1 MGRNDR
7 NIIILGILIILLL
20 VVGYYLLLFSPLRS
34 EFVGRSEERDQ
45 KEQELQELDRQ
56 VTQLEEVARNAPDL
70 ERQLLEYSKRIP
82 PQPEIPTFVVQV
94 EEISEAAGVT
104 QVSIEPG
111 SPEPPPSG
119 GDFSRIP
126 VTMSFEGT
134 YEQLQDFM
142 GRLLD
147 LVRLVTVNEIS
158 YTAVEEENTTIDPGV
173 ERLLQVEVSAEVYF
187 TPGDVPSGQEPVA
200 PEPATPGNG
209 GDTDAR

>member
-7 NIIILGILIILLL
+7 NVIILGILIILLL
-20 VVGYYLLLFSPLRS
+20 VVGYYFLLFSPLRT
-34 EFVGRSEERDQ
+34 EFAQRSEERSQ
-45 KEQELQELDRQ
+45 KEQELRELDRQ
-56 VTQLEEVARNAPDL
+56 VAQLEEVARNAPDL

-94 EEISEAAGVT
+94 EEISQAAGVT
-104 QVSIEPG
+104 QISIEPG
-111 SPEPPPSG
+111 APEPPPGG

-158 YTAVEEENTTIDPGV
+158 YTPVEEENTTIDPDV
-173 ERLLQVEVSAEVYF
+173 ERLLQVEISAEVYF
-187 TPGDVPSGQEPVA
+187 TPGDVPSGQEPAA
-200 PEPATPGNG
+200 PEPATPENG

>member
-7 NIIILGILIILLL
+7 NVIILGILIILLL
-20 VVGYYLLLFSPLRS
+20 VVGYYFLLFSPLRT
-34 EFVGRSEERDQ
+34 EFAQRSEERSQ
-45 KEQELQELDRQ
+45 KEQELRELDRQ
-56 VTQLEEVARNAPDL
+56 VAQLQEVARNAPDL

-94 EEISEAAGVT
+94 EEISQAAGVT
-104 QVSIEPG
+104 QLSIEPG
-111 SPEPPPSG
+111 APEPPPGG

-158 YTAVEEENTTIDPGV
+158 YTPVEEENTTIDPDV
-173 ERLLQVEVSAEVYF
+173 ERLLQVEISAEVYF
-187 TPGDVPSGQEPVA
+187 TPGDVPSGQEPAA
-200 PEPATPGNG
+200 PEPATPENG

>member
-7 NIIILGILIILLL
+7 NVIILGILIILLL
-20 VVGYYLLLFSPLRS
+20 VIGYYFLLFSPLRT
-34 EFVGRSEERDQ
+34 EFAQRSEERSQ
-45 KEQELQELDRQ
+45 KEQELRELDRQ
-56 VTQLEEVARNAPDL
+56 VAQLQEVARDAPDL

-94 EEISEAAGVT
+94 EEISQAAGVT
-104 QVSIEPG
+104 QLSIEPG
-111 SPEPPPSG
+111 APEPPPGG

-158 YTAVEEENTTIDPGV
+158 YTPVEEENTTIDPDV
-173 ERLLQVEVSAEVYF
+173 ERLLQVEISAEVYF
-187 TPGDVPSGQEPVA
+187 TPGDVPSGQEPAA
-200 PEPATPGNG
+200 PEPATPENG
-209 GDTDAR
+209 GDTNAR